1 MIVRPAGDA
10 VHLITQPDHAALS
23 RRIMDHW
30 RPLADEPRR
39 ASILHAIGEHD
50 NGWREAD
57 RELVLD
63 RDGRIVDFAAA
74 PAEAK
79 QAVWPRGVARLSFDA
94 WAAALVA
101 QHAIAVYDRYH
112 ADSAWAAFFSDME
125 RIRDGF
131 VEAAGLTLDELLGD
145 YVFVRLGDLIS
156 LTFCTGWADEQV
168 YDRWRVRLAGDA
180 DLMVEPFDFDTGEF
194 ALEVDAVELRGGP
207 FASRAALRAAMAG
220 APTVTVKGRIGS
232 FRIGA

>member
-1 MIVRPAGDA
+1 MIVRAAGDA

-57 RELVLD
+57 REPALD
-63 RDGRIVDFAAA
+63 REGRFVDFVAA
-74 PAEAK
+74 PAEGK
-79 QAVWPRGVARLSFDA
+79 QAVWPRGVARLAFDA

-112 ADSAWAAFFSDME
+112 ADSAWVAFFSEME
-125 RIRDGF
+125 RARDGL

-156 LTFCTGWADEQV
+156 LTFCAGWADEQV
-168 YDRWRVRLAGDA
+168 YDRWRVRLAGDS
-180 DLMVEPFDFDTGEF
+180 DLTVEPFEFDAEEF

-207 FASRAALRAAMAG
+207 FTSSEGLRAALAG
-220 APTVTVKGRIGS
+220 AHGVTVRGRIES
-232 FRIGA
+232 LL